1 LRAVL
6 SPTAENAIE
15 QSRAEVPRPPAA
27 PERVSRWAAKS
38 ARRPAVRAAGNGR
51 RIQETKNMLPRSIK
65 VGRSLTMATLAV
77 AFVACN
83 DNDRNV
89 VAIVT
94 PLNQFTLASLVAD
107 QGVATT
113 IDPNLVNPWGI
124 AFGPTGLLWVSNN
137 GTGTS
142 TVYNGNG
149 SKVPTTVTIPGAD
162 GAQGVP
168 TGVVLNTTG
177 DFVIVGVG
185 PVQLPA
191 IGAAAFIFAGE
202 DGTISA
208 WNPSAPNNSAVIVAD
223 RSATGA
229 VYKGIAMAQNGGAN
243 FLYATNFHANAVDV
257 YDKNFVL
264 VNSFTD
270 ASMPAGFAPFGIASI
285 NGKLYVSYAKQ
296 KAPDNKDDDAGLG
309 NGFIDV
315 FNPDGSLSKRLVS
328 AGALNSPW
336 AMVIAPTGFSRFAG
350 DLIVGNFGDGLIA
363 AYDPNTGAF
372 IDNLRG
378 GDGNAIQL
386 SGLWGLAFGPFP
398 GSTIMYFSSGPND
411 ETHGL
416 VGTLTPVVQ

>member
-1 LRAVL
+1 M
-6 SPTAENAIE
+6 
-15 QSRAEVPRPPAA
+15 Q
-27 PERVSRWAAKS
+27 
-38 ARRPAVRAAGNGR
+38 
-51 RIQETKNMLPRSIK
+51 PRSIN
-65 VGRSLTMATLAV
+65 VGRSLTMATVAV
-77 AFVACN
+77 ALAACS
-83 DNDRNV
+83 DNDHVLNV
-89 VAIVT
+89 VT
-94 PLNQFTLASLVAD
+94 PLNSFTLASLVAD

-149 SKVPTTVTIPGAD
+149 TKVPLTVTIPGAN

-168 TGVVLNTTG
+168 TGVILNTTG
-177 DFVIVGVG
+177 DF
-185 PVQLPA
+185 A
-191 IGAAAFIFAGE
+191 IQNLGAATFIFAGE

-208 WNPSAPNNSAVIVAD
+208 WNPSVSNSTAVMVAD
-223 RSATGA
+223 HSGTGA

-243 FLYATNFHANAVDV
+243 FLYVTNFHANAVDV
-257 YDKNFVL
+257 YDKNFAL

-270 ASMPAGFAPFGIASI
+270 ANMAAGFAPFGIAAI

-309 NGFIDV
+309 NGFIDI
-315 FNPDGSLSKRLVS
+315 FNPDGSLVKRLVS
-328 AGALNSPW
+328 NGVLNSPW
-336 AMVIAPTGFSRFAG
+336 AMVVAPTGFSRFAG
-350 DLIVGNFGDGLIA
+350 MLIVGNFGDGLIG

-372 IDNLRG
+372 IDNLRAA
-378 GDGNAIQL
+378 DGNPIQL

-398 GSTIMYFSSGPND
+398 GSTVMYFASGPND

-416 VGTLTPVVQ
+416 VGTLTPTAQ

>member
-1 LRAVL
+1 
-6 SPTAENAIE
+6 
-15 QSRAEVPRPPAA
+15 
-27 PERVSRWAAKS
+27 
-38 ARRPAVRAAGNGR
+38 
-51 RIQETKNMLPRSIK
+51 MLPRSIK

-94 PLNQFTLASLVAD
+94 PLNQFTLGSLVAD

-124 AFGPTGLLWVSNN
+124 AFGPTGLLWVANN

>member
-1 LRAVL
+1 
-6 SPTAENAIE
+6 
-15 QSRAEVPRPPAA
+15 
-27 PERVSRWAAKS
+27 
-38 ARRPAVRAAGNGR
+38 
-51 RIQETKNMLPRSIK
+51 MLPRSIK

-77 AFVACN
+77 AFAACS
-83 DNDRNV
+83 DNDHNV

-94 PLNQFTLASLVAD
+94 PLNQFTLGALVAD
-107 QGVATT
+107 QGIATT

-124 AFGPTGLLWVSNN
+124 AFGPTGLLWVANN

-149 SKVPTTVTIPGAD
+149 TKVPTTVTIPGAND
-162 GAQGVP
+162 TQGVP
-168 TGVVLNTTG
+168 TGVILNSTG
-177 DFVIVGVG
+177 DFVIVGIG

-191 IGAAAFIFAGE
+191 IGPAMFIFAGE

-223 RSATGA
+223 HSATGA

-264 VNSFTD
+264 VNSFSD
-270 ASMPAGFAPFGIASI
+270 AGMTAGFAPFGIANI

-296 KAPDNKDDDAGLG
+296 KAPDNHDDQAGVG

-328 AGALNSPW
+328 GGALNSPW

-350 DLIVGNFGDGLIA
+350 DLIVGNFGDGLMG

>member
-1 LRAVL
+1 
-6 SPTAENAIE
+6 
-15 QSRAEVPRPPAA
+15 
-27 PERVSRWAAKS
+27 
-38 ARRPAVRAAGNGR
+38 
-51 RIQETKNMLPRSIK
+51 
-65 VGRSLTMATLAV
+65 
-77 AFVACN
+77 
-83 DNDRNV
+83 
-89 VAIVT
+89 
-94 PLNQFTLASLVAD
+94 
-107 QGVATT
+107 
-113 IDPNLVNPWGI
+113 VNPWGI

-296 KAPDNKDDDAGLG
+296 KAPDNTDDDAGLG

-372 IDNLRG
+372 VDNLRG
-378 GDGNAIQL
+378 GDGNPIHL

>member
-1 LRAVL
+1 
-6 SPTAENAIE
+6 
-15 QSRAEVPRPPAA
+15 
-27 PERVSRWAAKS
+27 
-38 ARRPAVRAAGNGR
+38 
-51 RIQETKNMLPRSIK
+51 MLPRSIK
-65 VGRSLTMATLAV
+65 FGRSLTMATLAV
-77 AFVACN
+77 AFAACN

-94 PLNQFTLASLVAD
+94 PLNQFTLGSLVAD

-124 AFGPTGLLWVSNN
+124 VFGPTGLLCVSNN

-296 KAPDNKDDDAGLG
+296 KAPDDKDDDAGLG